1 MSQVALGSFHSV
13 VLAGSRTQ
21 SVYTWAAWRPNPAVF
36 FEALVLKCF
45 LFLGLGHMLI
55 LQLLH
60 IFREN
65 LQVGTR
71 FRQVVNFLFLAKVM
85 AKPWATRWVVASPC
99 LLWWFR
105 WKTPRLRQG
114 PKAVR
119 EISMQSLVAC

>member
-21 SVYTWAAWRPNPAVF
+21 SVYTWGCLETKPSWIFSSSSSQVF
-36 FEALVLKCF
+36 FVFGTWKYAHSSSF
-45 LFLGLGHMLI
+45 AD
-55 LQLLH
+55 
-60 IFREN
+60 FREN
-65 LQVGTR
+65 LQVGTC
-71 FRQVVNFLFLAKVM
+71 FCQAVNLLFLAKVM